1 MTHNMQQAARV
12 SDRTAFFTTEVSDT
26 SDDRTG
32 VLVES
37 DLTEQDLL
45 EPVRR
50 ANRELRHRAVR
61 VTPNPGGSRTVFR
74 DQMDEVRG
82 EIVHL
87 AGLVAEAIPRATS
100 ALLDAD
106 LDAARKLVD
115 GDDVL
120 DVLTLQIEEHCY
132 HLLALQSPMASD
144 LRAIITALRLA
155 SEIERCGDLTVNIAK
170 AARRLYG
177 VELERKLR
185 GIIER
190 MSRGGRAALPAVR
203 RRLRRRRRRPRCGPR
218 RPRRRA
224 RRPPPRLHR
233 GHLRVAP
240 QLRRRPARWAC
251 SWRSSAASTS
261 ASATMRSTS
270 ASGCSTWS
278 PAGCPSMPAQ
288 HGPRPRG
295 EVEAHAE
302 ETIHLEDYGESN
314 GSANGSGTGPD

>member
-1 MTHNMQQAARV
+1 V
-12 SDRTAFFTTEVSDT
+12 
-26 SDDRTG
+26 
-32 VLVES
+32 
-37 DLTEQDLL
+37 
-45 EPVRR
+45 
-50 ANRELRHRAVR
+50 
-61 VTPNPGGSRTVFR
+61 NPSSGGSRTVFR

-144 LRAIITALRLA
+144 LRAVITALRLA
-155 SEIERCGDLTVNIAK
+155 SEIERCGDLAVNIAK

-177 VELERKLR
+177 VELESKLR

-190 MSRGGRAALPAVR
+190 MSRSAVRLFRLAVDAYADGDAGRAAALDD
-203 RRLRRRRRRPRCGPR
+203 LDDELDD
-218 RPRRRA
+218 
-224 RRPPPRLHR
+224 LHR
-233 GHLRVAP
+233 AFIAAIFESHHSSGVDLRVGV
-240 QLRRRPARWAC
+240 QLALIGRFYERLGDHAVNIGERVQYMVTGWLPEHAGAAR
-251 SWRSSAASTS
+251 AA
-261 ASATMRSTS
+261 A
-270 ASGCSTWS
+270 
-278 PAGCPSMPAQ
+278 
-288 HGPRPRG
+288 RG

-314 GSANGSGTGPD
+314 GSTNGSGTGPD